1 MKALKNAPTHYV
13 GSDAESIASV
23 LNVGYLLLP
32 VFLTV
37 VLIRQLVQD
46 DIDLSIVI
54 GISLVFSFF
63 ARSQFLKGYLK
74 QSIASVVIFFNILLT
89 IACSLGNG
97 INDIGIIGFPI
108 IIGFS
113 GIILDQKKLAIAS
126 ILSIT
131 AVLWLVIGEYLN
143 IYTPVTKPV
152 GSAGDFLVSAL
163 LIILGGIVAFSL
175 TRNMKIS
182 LKDAQRE
189 IFASKKDAENLSE
202 ETNKKLE
209 IIEEI
214 HRTVI
219 NSLNHI
225 RQLIDNK
232 QQDISE
238 LEPVYESLKRKV
250 LVIEVAHNILL
261 SAKTPIMLDIR
272 NLTSKLI
279 NKYEKNLKTPILRID
294 TGSVSHFVP
303 LDLAINYGICL
314 IELVNDADTEGNET
328 ISVTLIVN
336 KETIDLKISGFEGN
350 HSAKPGIVIDL
361 LTKQLQGTLSK
372 SSTEFLLSFK
382 HTPN

>member
-1 MKALKNAPTHYV
+1 MKVLKKTPTHYV

-37 VLIRQLVQD
+37 VLARQFVQG
-46 DIDLSIVI
+46 DIDLTIVI
-54 GISLVFSFF
+54 GISLIFSFF
-63 ARSQFLKGYLK
+63 ARNQFLKGQLR
-74 QSIASVVIFFNILLT
+74 QSVISVVIFFNILLT

-126 ILSIT
+126 ILSI
-131 AVLWLVIGEYLN
+131 AGVLWLVIGEYLN
-143 IYTPVTKPV
+143 IYTPISKPI

-175 TRNMKIS
+175 TRNMKTS

-189 IFASKKDAENLSE
+189 IFISKKDANNLRK
-202 ETNKKLE
+202 ETNEKLE

-219 NSLNHI
+219 NSLNYI
-225 RQLIDNK
+225 QQLIDNK
-232 QQDISE
+232 QQNINE
-238 LEPVYESLKRKV
+238 LRPVYESLKRKV
-250 LVIEVAHNILL
+250 MVIEVAHTILL
-261 SAKTPIMLDIR
+261 SEKAPIMLDIR
-272 NLTSKLI
+272 ELTSRLLKA
-279 NKYEKNLKTPILRID
+279 YEKKLKTSMLRID
-294 TGSVSHFVP
+294 TGSLSHSVP

-314 IELVNDADTEGNET
+314 IELMNDADCEKNEM
-328 ISVTLIVN
+328 ICATLSIQ
-336 KETIDLKISGFEGN
+336 KETIDLTLSGFEGN
-350 HSAKPGIVIDL
+350 QSAEPGIVLEL
-361 LTKQLQGTLSK
+361 LTKQLKGTLSK
-372 SSTEFLLSFK
+372 SSSEFRLTFK
-382 HTPN
+382 HIDN